1 MQRKLKRYNE
11 ALENYRIALKF
22 FPDHPWALIE
32 LGVLEFEAYHQAE
45 KANNLILKALQ
56 SKGKLPTEVKAEG
69 YFVLAQ
75 IALQSGYKN
84 KALEYANKMNK
95 NSDEEKTLR

>member
-1 MQRKLKRYNE
+1 MACSKSSSAKSYSLICAYNS
-11 ALENYRIALKF
+11 ALKA
-22 FPDHPWALIE
+22 FPDHPWAQIE
-32 LGVLEFEAYHQAE
+32 LGVLEFEAYRQAE

-75 IALQSGYKN
+75 IVNL
-84 KALEYANKMNK
+84 
-95 NSDEEKTLR
+95 